1 MVSEFDPTIL
11 AELDPK
17 HRESIT
23 EEIARLNKEND
34 DLLIDNKTIAAE
46 TIQQM
51 LGMEQ
56 SVLDHTYRWDL
67 GPIYFVCT
75 MNELA
80 FGVWSIVDD
89 GYLTV
94 LFNFL
99 IFTLGV
105 DIPLGTQDEDE

>member
-1 MVSEFDPTIL
+1 MFDPKIL

-17 HRESIT
+17 HREPIT
-23 EEIARLNKEND
+23 EEIARLSKEND
-34 DLLIDNKTIAAE
+34 DLRIDNKTIETE

-56 SVLDHTYRWDL
+56 SVLDQTYRWEF
-67 GPIYFVCT
+67 GPVYFVCT

-80 FGVWSIVDD
+80 FGVWAVVDE

-105 DIPLGTQDEDE
+105 DIPLGRQNKDE

>member
-1 MVSEFDPTIL
+1 MFNPKIL
-11 AELDPK
+11 DELDPK
-17 HRESIT
+17 HREPIT
-23 EEIARLNKEND
+23 EEIARLSKEND

-56 SVLDHTYRWDL
+56 NVLDHIYRWDF

-80 FGVWSIVDD
+80 FGVWAVVDE
-89 GYLTV
+89 GYLTAH
-94 LFNFL
+94 FNFL
-99 IFTLGV
+99 IFTVGV